1 MGYKVIESTYDTDGF
16 SYVEIK
22 TPKDGWSCGCAQ
34 LHPDDK
40 DIESEFF
47 GCSLAES
54 RAVKY
59 YYMDKIREKKKEIK
73 VLENL
78 IKSLEQL
85 KDYNKNCHEARF
97 IRKTYYIKQKELKQ
111 LQTIVENIEKSM
123 KNSIDNFRTNR
134 ETFYKKVEENKKKKE
149 EKSTT
154 EE

>member
-22 TPKDGWSCGCAQ
+22 TPKDWYCGCAQ

-47 GCSLAES
+47 GCSLAEG

-85 KDYNKNCHEARF
+85 KDYNKKCHEARF

-134 ETFYKKVEENKKKKE
+134 EAFYKKVEENKKKKE

-154 EE
+154 KE